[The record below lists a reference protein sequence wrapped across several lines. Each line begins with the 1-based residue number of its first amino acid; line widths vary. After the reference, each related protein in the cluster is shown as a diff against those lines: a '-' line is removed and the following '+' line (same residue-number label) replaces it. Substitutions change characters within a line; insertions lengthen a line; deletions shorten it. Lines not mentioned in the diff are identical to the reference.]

1 LPYVDWGFGLTPSHR
16 EKTVPMMAF
25 AWDRVIQLIYINDEG
40 TSLEIDGFY
49 YSDKEIISLS
59 FLADSVIFAVF
70 EGIDSRE
77 AKILY
82 TTKFY
87 PGTYKSL
94 EDMARYVDRDS
105 QYDKV
110 IQVTLHAE
118 LEKSHE
124 ILEMKSQLVHS
135 CMINNFS
142 NSVQKYKQNILF
154 LGLKS
159 LQRGRIFSWKEYL
172 EHMQFKE
179 NNNWLS
185 ILKLALEIY
194 DGDLKGYA
202 NVADEKE
209 VRE

>member
-1 LPYVDWGFGLTPSHR
+1 
-16 EKTVPMMAF
+16 MMAF

-70 EGIDSRE
+70 EGIDTRE
-77 AKILY
+77 AKVLY

-110 IQVTLHAE
+110 SQVTLHSE

-142 NSVQKYKQNILF
+142 NSV
-154 LGLKS
+154 
-159 LQRGRIFSWKEYL
+159 
-172 EHMQFKE
+172 
-179 NNNWLS
+179 
-185 ILKLALEIY
+185 
-194 DGDLKGYA
+194 
-202 NVADEKE
+202 
-209 VRE
+209 